1 MAISLQLYLSTIL
14 QNTYSLVIFPMVM
27 SGLIESLKLGATLTK
42 SGDYPKAILTYLDAL
57 RMDENNA
64 TAWFCLGVLYSK
76 TGSSKD
82 AVEAFEKCDEKY
94 PDHPPTLANLAYL
107 LEESEPERASN
118 FAKRALPHLEQDEK
132 LNNIASISKPEE
144 TQELVFIESQPIN
157 EDPVDQIL
165 DMGISPD
172 SDESSRQEEARAL
185 SSSGDHSTA
194 VSIWKDL
201 LEQTPDS
208 PEVWRGLGE
217 ALSSA
222 GYEDRAVQCMKRADQ
237 IESDT
242 NEQSEPEISTGIHDD
257 VDDDELLLIAA
268 DEVRSAPVVEERGSL
283 DDSLGWYNMG
293 INLLNEGKNDEALSS
308 FEKAIGGCPSSE
320 VELRVKAQ
328 NGRGNALYNEGRYP
342 ESIVAYH
349 TAIGL
354 DPKSVSGRTLFNMGS
369 SYAAVE
375 MFDDAIKCFSQS
387 LERGLD
393 ESEAELCEKQISR
406 CRVLAREQA
415 KRQARGIR

>member
-1 MAISLQLYLSTIL
+1 
-14 QNTYSLVIFPMVM
+14 M
-27 SGLIESLKLGATLTK
+27 SGLIESLKLGATQTNN
-42 SGDYPKAILTYLDAL
+42 GDYSTAILTYLDAL
-57 RMDENNA
+57 NMDENNA
-64 TAWFCLGVLYSK
+64 TAWFCLGVLYCK
-76 TGSSKD
+76 TGSLKD
-82 AVEAFEKCDEKY
+82 AINAFEKCDEEY

-107 LEESEPERASN
+107 LLESEPERASD

-132 LNNIASISKPEE
+132 LRDIASISKPEE
-144 TQELVFIESQPIN
+144 TQDLVFIESQPILEN
-157 EDPVDQIL
+157 PINRVL
-165 DMGISPD
+165 DIGISPV
-172 SDESSRQEEARAL
+172 SDEASRQEEARAL

-242 NEQSEPEISTGIHDD
+242 NVQSEPEIITDTQD
-257 VDDDELLLIAA
+257 VIDDDELLLIAA

-308 FEKAIGGCPSSE
+308 FEKAIGGCPSNE

-349 TAIGL
+349 AAIGL

-387 LERGLD
+387 LERDLD
-393 ESEAELCEKQISR
+393 KAEAELCEKQISR

-415 KRQARGIR
+415 KRQARGLR

>member
-14 QNTYSLVIFPMVM
+14 QNTYSLVIFPAVM
-27 SGLIESLKLGATLTK
+27 SGLIESLKLGATQTNN
-42 SGDYPKAILTYLDAL
+42 GDYSSAIRTYLDAL
-57 RMDENNA
+57 KIDEDNA

-76 TGSSKD
+76 TGLLKD
-82 AVEAFEKCDEKY
+82 AVEAFENCDEKY

-107 LEESEPERASN
+107 LVESEPERASD

-132 LNNIASISKPEE
+132 LNIIASISRPEE
-144 TQELVFIESQPIN
+144 TQELVFIESRPIN
-157 EDPVDQIL
+157 EDSVVQNTDIV
-165 DMGISPD
+165 ISLG

-201 LEQTPDS
+201 LDQNPDS

-217 ALSSA
+217 ALNTA
-222 GYEDRAVQCMKRADQ
+222 GYEDRAAQCMKRADQ

-242 NEQSEPEISTGIHDD
+242 NAQSESDISTDTHGD

-268 DEVRSAPVVEERGSL
+268 DEVRLAPAVEERGNL
-283 DDSLGWYNMG
+283 EDSLGWYNMG
-293 INLLNEGKNDEALSS
+293 INLLNEGKNNEALSS

-328 NGRGNALYNEGRYP
+328 NGRGNALYNEGRFP

-406 CRVLAREQA
+406 CRILAREQA

>member
-14 QNTYSLVIFPMVM
+14 QNTYSLVISPMVM
-27 SGLIESLKLGATLTK
+27 SGLIESLKIGATQTN
-42 SGDYPKAILTYLDAL
+42 SGEFSKAILTYLDAL
-57 RMDENNA
+57 KMDENNA

-76 TGSSKD
+76 TGSVKD
-82 AVEAFEKCDEKY
+82 AVEAFMKCDENY

-107 LEESEPERASN
+107 LVESEPDRASD
-118 FAKRALPHLEQDEK
+118 FAKRALPHLEQDEN
-132 LNNIASISKPEE
+132 LHNIASMYKPEE
-144 TQELVFIESQPIN
+144 TPELVFIESEPIL
-157 EDPVDQIL
+157 EESVDQNL
-165 DMGISPD
+165 DTGISPVAG
-172 SDESSRQEEARAL
+172 ESSRQEEARAL

-222 GYEDRAVQCMKRADQ
+222 GYEDRAVQCMKRAEQ
-237 IESDT
+237 IESD
-242 NEQSEPEISTGIHDD
+242 SIVEPELEISTDNQD
-257 VDDDELLLIAA
+257 VVDDDELLLIAA
-268 DEVRSAPVVEERGSL
+268 DEVRSIPVVEERGSL

-342 ESIVAYH
+342 ESIIAYH

>member
-14 QNTYSLVIFPMVM
+14 QNTYSLVISPMVM
-27 SGLIESLKLGATLTK
+27 SGLIESLKLGATQTNN
-42 SGDYPKAILTYLDAL
+42 GDYSSAIRTYLDAL
-57 RMDENNA
+57 KIDEDNA

-76 TGSSKD
+76 TGLLKD
-82 AVEAFEKCDEKY
+82 AVEAFENCDEKY

-107 LEESEPERASN
+107 LVESEPERASD

-132 LNNIASISKPEE
+132 LNIIASISRPEE
-144 TQELVFIESQPIN
+144 TQELVFIESRPIN
-157 EDPVDQIL
+157 EDSVVQNTDIV
-165 DMGISPD
+165 ISLG

-201 LEQTPDS
+201 LDQNPES

-217 ALSSA
+217 ALNTA
-222 GYEDRAVQCMKRADQ
+222 GYEDRAGQCMKRADQ
-237 IESDT
+237 IESD
-242 NEQSEPEISTGIHDD
+242 SIVEPELEISTDNQD
-257 VDDDELLLIAA
+257 VVDDDELLLIAA
-268 DEVRSAPVVEERGSL
+268 DGVRSIPVVEERGSL

-393 ESEAELCEKQISR
+393 KSEAELCEKQISR

-415 KRQARGIR
+415 KRQARSIR

>member
-1 MAISLQLYLSTIL
+1 
-14 QNTYSLVIFPMVM
+14 M
-27 SGLIESLKLGATLTK
+27 SGLIESLKIGATQTN
-42 SGDYPKAILTYLDAL
+42 SGEFSKAILTYLDAL
-57 RMDENNA
+57 KMDENNA

-76 TGSSKD
+76 TGSVKD
-82 AVEAFEKCDEKY
+82 AVEAFMKCDENY

-107 LEESEPERASN
+107 LVESEPERASD
-118 FAKRALPHLEQDEK
+118 FAKRALPHLEQDEN
-132 LNNIASISKPEE
+132 LHNIASMSKPEE
-144 TQELVFIESQPIN
+144 TPELVFIESEPIL
-157 EDPVDQIL
+157 EESVDQNL
-165 DMGISPD
+165 DTGISPV
-172 SDESSRQEEARAL
+172 SDKSSRQEEARAL

-237 IESDT
+237 IESD
-242 NEQSEPEISTGIHDD
+242 SIVEPELEISTDNQD
-257 VDDDELLLIAA
+257 VVDDDELLLIAA
-268 DEVRSAPVVEERGSL
+268 DEVRSIPVVEERGSL

-342 ESIVAYH
+342 ESIIAYH

-415 KRQARGIR
+415 KRQARDIR

>member
-1 MAISLQLYLSTIL
+1 
-14 QNTYSLVIFPMVM
+14 M
-27 SGLIESLKLGATLTK
+27 SGLIESLKLGATQTNN
-42 SGDYPKAILTYLDAL
+42 GDYSTAILTYLDAL
-57 RMDENNA
+57 NMDENNA
-64 TAWFCLGVLYSK
+64 TAWFCLGVLYCK
-76 TGSSKD
+76 TGSLKD
-82 AVEAFEKCDEKY
+82 AINAFEKCDEEY

-107 LEESEPERASN
+107 LLESEPERASD

-132 LNNIASISKPEE
+132 LRDIASISKPEE
-144 TQELVFIESQPIN
+144 TQDLVFIESQPILEN
-157 EDPVDQIL
+157 PINRVL
-165 DMGISPD
+165 DIGISPV
-172 SDESSRQEEARAL
+172 SDKASRQEEARAL

-242 NEQSEPEISTGIHDD
+242 NVQSEPEIITDTQD
-257 VDDDELLLIAA
+257 VIDDDELLLIAA

-308 FEKAIGGCPSSE
+308 FEKAIGGCPSNE

-349 TAIGL
+349 AAIGL

-387 LERGLD
+387 LERDLD
-393 ESEAELCEKQISR
+393 KAEAELCEKQISR

-415 KRQARGIR
+415 KRQARGLR

>member
-27 SGLIESLKLGATLTK
+27 SGLIESLKLGATLTN
-42 SGDYPKAILTYLDAL
+42 SGDYSTAILTYLDAL

-76 TGSSKD
+76 TGSSKE

-157 EDPVDQIL
+157 EDPADQIL

-172 SDESSRQEEARAL
+172 SVESSRQEEARAL

>member
-27 SGLIESLKLGATLTK
+27 SGLIETLKLGATLTN
-42 SGDYPKAILTYLDAL
+42 SGDYSTAILTYLDAL

-157 EDPVDQIL
+157 EDPADQIL
-165 DMGISPD
+165 DIGISPD
-172 SDESSRQEEARAL
+172 SVESSRQEEARAL

-354 DPKSVSGRTLFNMGS
+354 DPKAVSGRTLFNMGS

>member
-1 MAISLQLYLSTIL
+1 
-14 QNTYSLVIFPMVM
+14 MVM
-27 SGLIESLKLGATLTK
+27 GGLIESLKIGATQTN
-42 SGDYPKAILTYLDAL
+42 SGEFSKAILTYLDAL
-57 RMDENNA
+57 KMDENNA

-76 TGSSKD
+76 TGSVKD
-82 AVEAFEKCDEKY
+82 AVEAFMKCDENY

-107 LEESEPERASN
+107 LVESEPERASD
-118 FAKRALPHLEQDEK
+118 FAKRALPHLEQDEN
-132 LNNIASISKPEE
+132 LHNIASMSKPEE
-144 TQELVFIESQPIN
+144 TPELVFIESEPIL
-157 EDPVDQIL
+157 EESVDQNL
-165 DMGISPD
+165 GTGISPV
-172 SDESSRQEEARAL
+172 SDKPSRQEEARAL

-194 VSIWKDL
+194 VSIWKEL

-222 GYEDRAVQCMKRADQ
+222 GYDDRAVQCMKRADQ
-237 IESDT
+237 IESD
-242 NEQSEPEISTGIHDD
+242 SIVEPELDISTDNQD
-257 VDDDELLLIAA
+257 VVDDDELLLIAA
-268 DEVRSAPVVEERGSL
+268 DEVRSIPVVEERGSL

-342 ESIVAYH
+342 ESIIAYH

-415 KRQARGIR
+415 KRQARNIR

>member
-1 MAISLQLYLSTIL
+1 MAISLQLYLSTIV
-14 QNTYSLVIFPMVM
+14 QNTYSLVISPMVM
-27 SGLIESLKLGATLTK
+27 SGLIESLKIGATQTN
-42 SGDYPKAILTYLDAL
+42 SGEFSKAILTYLDAL
-57 RMDENNA
+57 KMDENNA

-76 TGSSKD
+76 TGSVKD
-82 AVEAFEKCDEKY
+82 AVEAFMKCDENY

-107 LEESEPERASN
+107 LVESEPERASD
-118 FAKRALPHLEQDEK
+118 FAKRALPHLEQDEN
-132 LNNIASISKPEE
+132 LHNIASMSKPEE
-144 TQELVFIESQPIN
+144 TPELVFIESEPIL
-157 EDPVDQIL
+157 EESVDQNL
-165 DMGISPD
+165 DTGISPV
-172 SDESSRQEEARAL
+172 SGKSSKQEEARAL

-237 IESDT
+237 IESD
-242 NEQSEPEISTGIHDD
+242 SIVEPELEISTDNQD
-257 VDDDELLLIAA
+257 VVDDDELLLIAA
-268 DEVRSAPVVEERGSL
+268 DEVRSIPVVEERGSL

-342 ESIVAYH
+342 ESIIAYH

>member
-1 MAISLQLYLSTIL
+1 MAISLQLYLSTTL

-27 SGLIESLKLGATLTK
+27 SGLIESLKLGATLTN
-42 SGDYPKAILTYLDAL
+42 SGDYSTAILTYLDAL

-157 EDPVDQIL
+157 EDPADQIL

-172 SDESSRQEEARAL
+172 SVESSRQEEARAL

-293 INLLNEGKNDEALSS
+293 INLLNDGKNDEALSS

>member
-14 QNTYSLVIFPMVM
+14 QNTYSLVIFPEVM
-27 SGLIESLKLGATLTK
+27 SGLIESLKLGATQTNN
-42 SGDYPKAILTYLDAL
+42 GDYSSAIRTYLDAL
-57 RMDENNA
+57 KIDEDNA

-76 TGSSKD
+76 TGLLKD
-82 AVEAFEKCDEKY
+82 AVEAFENCDEKY

-107 LEESEPERASN
+107 LVESEPERASD

-132 LNNIASISKPEE
+132 LNIIASISRPEE

-157 EDPVDQIL
+157 EDSVVQNTDIV
-165 DMGISPD
+165 ISLG

-201 LEQTPDS
+201 LDQNPDS

-217 ALSSA
+217 ALNTA
-222 GYEDRAVQCMKRADQ
+222 GYEDRAGQCMKRAEQ
-237 IESDT
+237 IESDS
-242 NEQSEPEISTGIHDD
+242 NAQSESDISTDTHGD

-268 DEVRSAPVVEERGSL
+268 DEVRLAPVVEERGNL

-293 INLLNEGKNDEALSS
+293 INLLNEGKNNEALSS

-328 NGRGNALYNEGRYP
+328 NGRGNALYNEGRFP

-393 ESEAELCEKQISR
+393 ESEVELCEKQISR

>member
-14 QNTYSLVIFPMVM
+14 QNTYSLVISPMVM
-27 SGLIESLKLGATLTK
+27 SGLIESLKIGATQTN
-42 SGDYPKAILTYLDAL
+42 SGEFSKAILTYLDAL
-57 RMDENNA
+57 KMDENNA

-76 TGSSKD
+76 TGSVKD
-82 AVEAFEKCDEKY
+82 AVEAFMKCDENY

-107 LEESEPERASN
+107 LVESEPERASD
-118 FAKRALPHLEQDEK
+118 FAKRALPHLEQDEN
-132 LNNIASISKPEE
+132 LHNIASMSKPKE
-144 TQELVFIESQPIN
+144 TPELVFIESEPIL
-157 EDPVDQIL
+157 EESVDQNL
-165 DMGISPD
+165 DTGISPV
-172 SDESSRQEEARAL
+172 SDKSSKQEEARAL

-237 IESDT
+237 IESD
-242 NEQSEPEISTGIHDD
+242 SIVEPELEISTDNQD
-257 VDDDELLLIAA
+257 VVDDDELLLIAA
-268 DEVRSAPVVEERGSL
+268 DEVRSIPVVEERGSL

-342 ESIVAYH
+342 ESIIAYH

>member
-27 SGLIESLKLGATLTK
+27 SGLIETLKLGATLTN
-42 SGDYPKAILTYLDAL
+42 SGDYSTAILTYLDAL

-157 EDPVDQIL
+157 EDPADQIL

-172 SDESSRQEEARAL
+172 SVESSRQEEARAL

-242 NEQSEPEISTGIHDD
+242 NEQSEPEISTGIQDD

-293 INLLNEGKNDEALSS
+293 INLLNDGKNDEALSS

-354 DPKSVSGRTLFNMGS
+354 DPKAVSGRTLFNMGS

>member
-1 MAISLQLYLSTIL
+1 M
-14 QNTYSLVIFPMVM
+14 
-27 SGLIESLKLGATLTK
+27 
-42 SGDYPKAILTYLDAL
+42 
-57 RMDENNA
+57 
-64 TAWFCLGVLYSK
+64 
-76 TGSSKD
+76 
-82 AVEAFEKCDEKY
+82 
-94 PDHPPTLANLAYL
+94 
-107 LEESEPERASN
+107 
-118 FAKRALPHLEQDEK
+118 
-132 LNNIASISKPEE
+132 
-144 TQELVFIESQPIN
+144 
-157 EDPVDQIL
+157 
-165 DMGISPD
+165 
-172 SDESSRQEEARAL
+172 
-185 SSSGDHSTA
+185 
-194 VSIWKDL
+194 
-201 LEQTPDS
+201 
-208 PEVWRGLGE
+208 
-217 ALSSA
+217 SSA

-237 IESDT
+237 IESDSIV
-242 NEQSEPEISTGIHDD
+242 QSEPEISTDNQ
-257 VDDDELLLIAA
+257 DDDDDDDLLLIAA
-268 DEVRSAPVVEERGSL
+268 DEVRSVPVVEERGNL

>member
-27 SGLIESLKLGATLTK
+27 SGLIETLKLGATLTN
-42 SGDYPKAILTYLDAL
+42 SGDYSTAILTYLDAL

-172 SDESSRQEEARAL
+172 SVESSRQEEARAL

-293 INLLNEGKNDEALSS
+293 INLLNDGKNDEALSS

>member
-14 QNTYSLVIFPMVM
+14 QNTYSLVIYPMVM
-27 SGLIESLKLGATLTK
+27 SGLIECLKIGATQTN
-42 SGDYPKAILTYLDAL
+42 SGDFSKAILTYLDAL
-57 RMDENNA
+57 KMDENNA

-76 TGSSKD
+76 TGSVKD
-82 AVEAFEKCDEKY
+82 AVEAFEKCDENY

-107 LEESEPERASN
+107 LVESEPERASD
-118 FAKRALPHLEQDEK
+118 FAKRALPYLEQDEN
-132 LNNIASISKPEE
+132 LHNIASISKPEE
-144 TQELVFIESQPIN
+144 TQELIFIESEPII

-165 DMGISPD
+165 DTGISHV

-185 SSSGDHSTA
+185 SSSGDHSSA

-237 IESDT
+237 IESDSIV
-242 NEQSEPEISTGIHDD
+242 QSEPEINTDNQD
-257 VDDDELLLIAA
+257 YVDDDDLLLIAA
-268 DEVRSAPVVEERGSL
+268 DEVRSVPVVEERGNL

-393 ESEAELCEKQISR
+393 KSEAELCEKQISR

-415 KRQARGIR
+415 KRQARGVR

>member
-1 MAISLQLYLSTIL
+1 
-14 QNTYSLVIFPMVM
+14 M
-27 SGLIESLKLGATLTK
+27 SGLIESLKIGATQTN
-42 SGDYPKAILTYLDAL
+42 SGEFSKAILTYLDAL
-57 RMDENNA
+57 KMDENNA

-76 TGSSKD
+76 TGSVKD
-82 AVEAFEKCDEKY
+82 AVEAFMKCDENY

-107 LEESEPERASN
+107 LVESEPERASD
-118 FAKRALPHLEQDEK
+118 FAKRALPHLEQDK
-132 LNNIASISKPEE
+132 NLHNIASMSKPEE
-144 TQELVFIESQPIN
+144 TPELVFIESEPIL
-157 EDPVDQIL
+157 EESVDQNL
-165 DMGISPD
+165 DTGISPV
-172 SDESSRQEEARAL
+172 SDKSSRQEEARAL

-237 IESDT
+237 IESD
-242 NEQSEPEISTGIHDD
+242 SIVEPELEISTDNQD
-257 VDDDELLLIAA
+257 VVDDDELLLIAA
-268 DEVRSAPVVEERGSL
+268 DQVRSIPVVEERGSL

-342 ESIVAYH
+342 ESIIAYH

>member
-14 QNTYSLVIFPMVM
+14 QNTYSLVISPMVM
-27 SGLIESLKLGATLTK
+27 SGLIESLKLGATQTN
-42 SGDYPKAILTYLDAL
+42 SGEFSKAILTYLDAL
-57 RMDENNA
+57 KMDENNA

-76 TGSSKD
+76 TGSVKD
-82 AVEAFEKCDEKY
+82 AVEAFMKCDENY

-107 LEESEPERASN
+107 LVESEPERASD
-118 FAKRALPHLEQDEK
+118 FATRALPHLEQDEN
-132 LNNIASISKPEE
+132 LHNIASMSKPEE
-144 TQELVFIESQPIN
+144 TPELVFIESEPIL
-157 EDPVDQIL
+157 EESVDQNL
-165 DMGISPD
+165 DTGISPV
-172 SDESSRQEEARAL
+172 SNKSSRQEEARTL

-237 IESDT
+237 IESD
-242 NEQSEPEISTGIHDD
+242 SIVEPELEISTDNQD
-257 VDDDELLLIAA
+257 VVDDDELLLIAA
-268 DEVRSAPVVEERGSL
+268 DEVRSIPVVEERGSL

-342 ESIVAYH
+342 ESIIAYH

-415 KRQARGIR
+415 KRQARNIR

>member
-14 QNTYSLVIFPMVM
+14 QNTYSLVISPMVM
-27 SGLIESLKLGATLTK
+27 SGLIESLKIGATQTN
-42 SGDYPKAILTYLDAL
+42 SGEFSKAILTYLDAL
-57 RMDENNA
+57 KMDENNA

-76 TGSSKD
+76 TGSVKD
-82 AVEAFEKCDEKY
+82 AVEAFMKCDENY

-107 LEESEPERASN
+107 LVESEPERASD
-118 FAKRALPHLEQDEK
+118 FAKRALPHLEQDK
-132 LNNIASISKPEE
+132 NLHNIASMSKPEE
-144 TQELVFIESQPIN
+144 TPELVFIESEPIL
-157 EDPVDQIL
+157 EESVDQNL
-165 DMGISPD
+165 DTGISPV
-172 SDESSRQEEARAL
+172 SDKSSKQEEARAL

-237 IESDT
+237 IESD
-242 NEQSEPEISTGIHDD
+242 SIVEPELEISTDNQD
-257 VDDDELLLIAA
+257 VVDDDELLLIAA
-268 DEVRSAPVVEERGSL
+268 DQVRSIPVVEERGSL

-342 ESIVAYH
+342 ESIIAYH

>member
-1 MAISLQLYLSTIL
+1 
-14 QNTYSLVIFPMVM
+14 M
-27 SGLIESLKLGATLTK
+27 SGLIDALKLGATLTN
-42 SGDYPKAILTYLDAL
+42 SGDYPKAIQTYLDAI
-57 RMDENNA
+57 RMDQNNA

-76 TGSSKD
+76 TGSLKD

-94 PDHPPTLANLAYL
+94 PDYPPTLANLAYL
-107 LEESEPERASN
+107 LVETEPDKASD
-118 FAKRALPHLEQDEK
+118 FAKRALPYLEQDEK
-132 LNNIASISKPEE
+132 LNKIASITKPEE
-144 TQELVFIESQPIN
+144 SKKLVFIESQPIS
-157 EDPVDQIL
+157 DVPVDQIL
-165 DMGISPD
+165 DMGIDPD
-172 SDESSRQEEARAL
+172 FDESRRKEEAQAL
-185 SSSGDHSTA
+185 SLSGDHSAA

-208 PEVWRGLGE
+208 PDVWRGLGE

-222 GYEDRAVQCMKRADQ
+222 GYEDRALQCMKRADQ

-242 NEQSEPEISTGIHDD
+242 NVKSERKTSTTNHND
-257 VDDDELLLIAA
+257 VDDDEMLLIAA
-268 DEVRSAPVVEERGSL
+268 DELRSAPVAEERGSL
-283 DDSLGWYNMG
+283 NDSLGWYNMG

-308 FEKAIGGCPSSE
+308 FEKAVGGCPPSE

-354 DPKSVSGRTLFNMGS
+354 DPTSVSGRTLFNMGS

-375 MFDDAIKCFSQS
+375 MFEDAIKCFSQS

>member
-27 SGLIESLKLGATLTK
+27 SGLIETLKLGATLTN
-42 SGDYPKAILTYLDAL
+42 SGDYSTAILTYLDAL

-157 EDPVDQIL
+157 EDPADQIL

-172 SDESSRQEEARAL
+172 SVESSRQEEARAL

-320 VELRVKAQ
+320 VDLRVKAQ

-354 DPKSVSGRTLFNMGS
+354 DPKAVSGRTLFNMGS

>member
-1 MAISLQLYLSTIL
+1 
-14 QNTYSLVIFPMVM
+14 M
-27 SGLIESLKLGATLTK
+27 SGLIESLKLGATQTN
-42 SGDYPKAILTYLDAL
+42 SGEFSKAILTYLDAL
-57 RMDENNA
+57 KMDENNA

-76 TGSSKD
+76 TGSVKD
-82 AVEAFEKCDEKY
+82 AVEAFMKCDENY

-107 LEESEPERASN
+107 LVESEPERASD
-118 FAKRALPHLEQDEK
+118 FAKRALPHLEQDEN
-132 LNNIASISKPEE
+132 LHNIASMSKPEE
-144 TQELVFIESQPIN
+144 TPELVFIESEPIL
-157 EDPVDQIL
+157 EESVDQNL
-165 DMGISPD
+165 DTGISPV
-172 SDESSRQEEARAL
+172 SNKSSRQEEARTL

-237 IESDT
+237 IESD
-242 NEQSEPEISTGIHDD
+242 SIVEPELEISTDNQD
-257 VDDDELLLIAA
+257 VVDDDELLLIAA
-268 DEVRSAPVVEERGSL
+268 DEVRSIPVVEERGSL

-342 ESIVAYH
+342 ESIIAYH

-415 KRQARGIR
+415 KRQARNIR

>member
-27 SGLIESLKLGATLTK
+27 SGLIETLKLGATLTN
-42 SGDYPKAILTYLDAL
+42 SGDYSTAILTYLDAL

-94 PDHPPTLANLAYL
+94 PDHPPTLANLANL
-107 LEESEPERASN
+107 LEESEPERASY

-157 EDPVDQIL
+157 EDPADQNL

-172 SDESSRQEEARAL
+172 SVESSRQEEARAL

-354 DPKSVSGRTLFNMGS
+354 DPKAVSGRTLFNMGS

>member
-27 SGLIESLKLGATLTK
+27 SGLIETLKLGATLTN
-42 SGDYPKAILTYLDAL
+42 SGDYSTAILTYLDAL

-107 LEESEPERASN
+107 LEESEPERASD
-118 FAKRALPHLEQDEK
+118 FAKRALPYLEQDEK

-157 EDPVDQIL
+157 EDPADQML

-172 SDESSRQEEARAL
+172 SVESSRQEEARAL

>member
-14 QNTYSLVIFPMVM
+14 QNTYSLVIFPEVM
-27 SGLIESLKLGATLTK
+27 SGLIESLKLGATQTNN
-42 SGDYPKAILTYLDAL
+42 GDYSSAIRTYLDAL
-57 RMDENNA
+57 KIDEDNA

-76 TGSSKD
+76 TGLLKD
-82 AVEAFEKCDEKY
+82 AVEAFENCDEKY

-107 LEESEPERASN
+107 LVESEPERASD

-132 LNNIASISKPEE
+132 LNSIASISSPEE

-157 EDPVDQIL
+157 EDSVVQNTDIV
-165 DMGISPD
+165 ISPG
-172 SDESSRQEEARAL
+172 SDESNRQEEARAL

-201 LEQTPDS
+201 LDQNPDS

-217 ALSSA
+217 ALNTA
-222 GYEDRAVQCMKRADQ
+222 GYEDRAGQCMKRADQ
-237 IESDT
+237 IESDS
-242 NEQSEPEISTGIHDD
+242 NAQSESDISTDTHGD

-268 DEVRSAPVVEERGSL
+268 DEVRLAPEVEERGNL

-293 INLLNEGKNDEALSS
+293 INLLNEGKNNEALSS

-328 NGRGNALYNEGRYP
+328 NGRGNALYNEGRFP

>member
-1 MAISLQLYLSTIL
+1 MATSLQLYLSTIL

-27 SGLIESLKLGATLTK
+27 SGLIETLKLGATLTN
-42 SGDYPKAILTYLDAL
+42 SGDYSTAILTYLDAL

-157 EDPVDQIL
+157 EDPADQIL

-172 SDESSRQEEARAL
+172 SVESSRQEEARAL

-293 INLLNEGKNDEALSS
+293 INLLNDGKNDEALSS

-354 DPKSVSGRTLFNMGS
+354 DPKAVSGRTLFNMGS

>member
-1 MAISLQLYLSTIL
+1 MATSLQLYLSTIL

-27 SGLIESLKLGATLTK
+27 SGLIETLKLGATLTN
-42 SGDYPKAILTYLDAL
+42 SGDYSTAILTYLDAL

-157 EDPVDQIL
+157 EDPADQIL

-172 SDESSRQEEARAL
+172 SVESSRQEEARAL

-293 INLLNEGKNDEALSS
+293 INLLNDGKNDEALSS

>member
-1 MAISLQLYLSTIL
+1 
-14 QNTYSLVIFPMVM
+14 M
-27 SGLIESLKLGATLTK
+27 SALIESLELGANQTN
-42 SGDYPKAILTYLDAL
+42 SGDYSAAILTYLDAL
-57 RMDENNA
+57 SMDQNNA
-64 TAWFCLGVLYSK
+64 TALFCLGVLYSK
-76 TGSSKD
+76 TGSLKD

-107 LEESEPERASN
+107 LAESEPDRASD
-118 FAKRALPHLEQDEK
+118 FARRALPHLQQDEK
-132 LNNIASISKPEE
+132 LHNIASISKPEE
-144 TQELVFIESQPIN
+144 SQELVFIESKPIL
-157 EDPVDQIL
+157 EDPVDQIQ
-165 DMGISPD
+165 DFGIPPVSE
-172 SDESSRQEEARAL
+172 ESSRQEEARSL

-217 ALSSA
+217 ALMSA
-222 GYEDRAVQCMKRADQ
+222 GYEDRAVQCMKRADK
-237 IESDT
+237 IESDS
-242 NEQSEPEISTGIHDD
+242 NIQYEPEKTPVTNDD

-268 DEVRSAPVVEERGSL
+268 DEVRSVPVAEERGSL
-283 DDSLGWYNMG
+283 EDSMGWYNMG
-293 INLLNEGKNDEALSS
+293 IKLLNEGKNDEALSS
-308 FEKAIGGCPSSE
+308 FEKAIGGCPSNE

-387 LERGLD
+387 LERGLN

-415 KRQARGIR
+415 KRQARGIK

>member
-1 MAISLQLYLSTIL
+1 
-14 QNTYSLVIFPMVM
+14 M
-27 SGLIESLKLGATLTK
+27 SGLIESLKIGATQTN
-42 SGDYPKAILTYLDAL
+42 SGEFSKAILTYLDAL
-57 RMDENNA
+57 KMDENNA

-76 TGSSKD
+76 TGSVKD
-82 AVEAFEKCDEKY
+82 AVEAFMKCDENY

-107 LEESEPERASN
+107 LVESEPERASD
-118 FAKRALPHLEQDEK
+118 FAKRALPHLEQDEN
-132 LNNIASISKPEE
+132 LHNIASMSKPEE
-144 TQELVFIESQPIN
+144 TPELVFIESEPIL
-157 EDPVDQIL
+157 EESVDQNL
-165 DMGISPD
+165 DTGISPL
-172 SDESSRQEEARAL
+172 SDKSSKQEEARAL

-237 IESDT
+237 IESDSIVET
-242 NEQSEPEISTGIHDD
+242 ELEISTDNQD
-257 VDDDELLLIAA
+257 VVDDDELLLIAA
-268 DEVRSAPVVEERGSL
+268 DEVRSIPVVEERGSL

-342 ESIVAYH
+342 ESIIAYH

>member
-1 MAISLQLYLSTIL
+1 
-14 QNTYSLVIFPMVM
+14 M
-27 SGLIESLKLGATLTK
+27 SALIESLELGANQTN
-42 SGDYPKAILTYLDAL
+42 SGDYSTAILTYLDAL
-57 RMDENNA
+57 SMDENNA
-64 TAWFCLGVLYSK
+64 TALFCLGVLYSK
-76 TGSSKD
+76 TGSLND

-107 LEESEPERASN
+107 LAESEPDRASG
-118 FAKRALPHLEQDEK
+118 FARRALPHLEQDEK
-132 LNNIASISKPEE
+132 LHNIASISKPEE
-144 TQELVFIESQPIN
+144 SQELIFIESKPIL
-157 EDPVDQIL
+157 EDPVDQIQ
-165 DMGISPD
+165 DFGIPPVSE
-172 SDESSRQEEARAL
+172 ESSRQEEARSL

-217 ALSSA
+217 ALMSA
-222 GYEDRAVQCMKRADQ
+222 GYEDRAVQCMKRADK
-237 IESDT
+237 IESDS
-242 NEQSEPEISTGIHDD
+242 NIQSEPEKTPVTNDD

-268 DEVRSAPVVEERGSL
+268 DEVRSAPVAEERGSL
-283 DDSLGWYNMG
+283 EDSMGWYNMG
-293 INLLNEGKNDEALSS
+293 IKLLNEGKNDEALSS
-308 FEKAIGGCPSSE
+308 FEKAIGGCPSNE

-349 TAIGL
+349 AAIGL

-387 LERGLD
+387 LERGLN

>member
-14 QNTYSLVIFPMVM
+14 QNTYSLVISPMVM
-27 SGLIESLKLGATLTK
+27 SGLIESLKIGATQTN
-42 SGDYPKAILTYLDAL
+42 SGEFSKAILTYLDAL
-57 RMDENNA
+57 KMDENNA

-76 TGSSKD
+76 TGSVKD
-82 AVEAFEKCDEKY
+82 AVEAFMKCDENY

-107 LEESEPERASN
+107 LVESEPERASD
-118 FAKRALPHLEQDEK
+118 FAKRALPHLEQDEN
-132 LNNIASISKPEE
+132 LHNIASMSKPEE
-144 TQELVFIESQPIN
+144 TPELVFIESEPIL
-157 EDPVDQIL
+157 EESVDQNL
-165 DMGISPD
+165 DTGISPVAG
-172 SDESSRQEEARAL
+172 ESSRQEEARAL

-237 IESDT
+237 IESD
-242 NEQSEPEISTGIHDD
+242 SIVEPELEISTDNQD
-257 VDDDELLLIAA
+257 VVDDDDLLLIAA
-268 DEVRSAPVVEERGSL
+268 DEVRSIPVVEERGSL

-342 ESIVAYH
+342 ESIIAYH

>member
-1 MAISLQLYLSTIL
+1 MAFSLQLYLSIKF
-14 QNTYSLVIFPMVM
+14 QNTYSLVIFPVVM
-27 SGLIESLKLGATLTK
+27 SGLIESLKLGATQTNN
-42 SGDYPKAILTYLDAL
+42 GDYSTAILTYLDAL
-57 RMDENNA
+57 NMDENNA
-64 TAWFCLGVLYSK
+64 TAWFCLGVLYCK
-76 TGSSKD
+76 TGSLKD
-82 AVEAFEKCDEKY
+82 AINAFEKCDEEY

-107 LEESEPERASN
+107 LLESEPERASD

-132 LNNIASISKPEE
+132 LRDIASISKPEE
-144 TQELVFIESQPIN
+144 TQDLVFIESQPILEN
-157 EDPVDQIL
+157 PINRVL
-165 DMGISPD
+165 DIGISPV
-172 SDESSRQEEARAL
+172 SDKASRQEEARAL

-242 NEQSEPEISTGIHDD
+242 NVQSEPEIITDTQD
-257 VDDDELLLIAA
+257 VIDDDELLLIAA

-308 FEKAIGGCPSSE
+308 FEKAIGGCPSNE

-349 TAIGL
+349 AAIGL

-387 LERGLD
+387 LERDLD
-393 ESEAELCEKQISR
+393 KAEAELCEKQISR

-415 KRQARGIR
+415 KRQARGLR

>member
-1 MAISLQLYLSTIL
+1 
-14 QNTYSLVIFPMVM
+14 MVM
-27 SGLIESLKLGATLTK
+27 SGLIETLKLGATLTN
-42 SGDYPKAILTYLDAL
+42 SGDYSTAILTYLDAL

-157 EDPVDQIL
+157 EDPADQIL

-172 SDESSRQEEARAL
+172 SVESSRQEEARAL

-242 NEQSEPEISTGIHDD
+242 NEQSEPEISSGIHDD

>member
-1 MAISLQLYLSTIL
+1 MATSLQLYLSTIL

-27 SGLIESLKLGATLTK
+27 SGLIETLKLGATLTN
-42 SGDYPKAILTYLDAL
+42 SGDYSTAILTYLDAL

-172 SDESSRQEEARAL
+172 SDESSRQEEARVL

-354 DPKSVSGRTLFNMGS
+354 DPKAVSGRTLFNMGS

>member
-1 MAISLQLYLSTIL
+1 
-14 QNTYSLVIFPMVM
+14 MVM
-27 SGLIESLKLGATLTK
+27 SGLIESLKLGATQTN
-42 SGDYPKAILTYLDAL
+42 SGEFSKAILTYLDAL
-57 RMDENNA
+57 KMDENNA

-76 TGSSKD
+76 TGSVKD
-82 AVEAFEKCDEKY
+82 AVEAFMKCDENY

-107 LEESEPERASN
+107 LVESEPERASD
-118 FAKRALPHLEQDEK
+118 FAKRALPHLEQDEN
-132 LNNIASISKPEE
+132 LHNIASMSKPEE
-144 TQELVFIESQPIN
+144 TPELVFIESEPIL
-157 EDPVDQIL
+157 EESVDQNL
-165 DMGISPD
+165 DTGISPV
-172 SDESSRQEEARAL
+172 SNKSSRQEEARTL

-237 IESDT
+237 IESD
-242 NEQSEPEISTGIHDD
+242 SIVEPELEISTDNQD
-257 VDDDELLLIAA
+257 VVDDDELLLIAA
-268 DEVRSAPVVEERGSL
+268 DGVRSIPVVEERGSL

-342 ESIVAYH
+342 ESIIAYH

-415 KRQARGIR
+415 KRQARNIR

>member
-1 MAISLQLYLSTIL
+1 MAISLQLYLSTIV
-14 QNTYSLVIFPMVM
+14 QNTYSLVISPMVM
-27 SGLIESLKLGATLTK
+27 SGLIESLKIGATQTN
-42 SGDYPKAILTYLDAL
+42 SGEFSKAILTYLDAL
-57 RMDENNA
+57 KMDENNA

-76 TGSSKD
+76 TGSVKD
-82 AVEAFEKCDEKY
+82 AVEAFMKCDENY

-107 LEESEPERASN
+107 LVESEPERASD
-118 FAKRALPHLEQDEK
+118 FAKRALPHLEQDEN
-132 LNNIASISKPEE
+132 LHNIASMYKPEE
-144 TQELVFIESQPIN
+144 TPELVFIESEPIL
-157 EDPVDQIL
+157 EESVDQNL
-165 DMGISPD
+165 DTGISPVFG
-172 SDESSRQEEARAL
+172 ESSRQEEARAL

-237 IESDT
+237 IESD
-242 NEQSEPEISTGIHDD
+242 SIVEPELEISTDNQD
-257 VDDDELLLIAA
+257 VVDDDDLLLIAA
-268 DEVRSAPVVEERGSL
+268 DEVRSIPVVEERGSL

-342 ESIVAYH
+342 ESIIAYH

-387 LERGLD
+387 LERGLN